1 MNRPK
6 PVILI
11 ILDGFGIAQPS
22 RANAIASSKTP
33 NLDKYMSNYPVMPI
47 AASGEAVGLSW
58 GEMGNSEVGHLSLG
72 SGTIYYQNLPKVNKA
87 IADGDFF
94 TNPAFLKVIE
104 HVKTKNSSLHLL
116 GLVSSGGVHS
126 FNEHLYALAELAKA
140 QKIERLYVHAFLDGR
155 DTPYNSGVNFIE
167 QLQEKLKIIGLGAI
181 ATISGRFYAMDRDN
195 NWERTELS
203 YQAIVN
209 GTSTEM
215 GDDPIAIIKQSYQQG
230 IYDEQL
236 KPSVITDDLGKAKGK
251 IKDGDGVIFFNFR
264 ADRARQLTKALIL
277 PGFDKFS
284 STYFKDLFFVS
295 MTEYEKDLPAQVA
308 FPTQELSMPLAR
320 VISEAGLKQ
329 LHLGE
334 TEKYAHVTYFFNGGN
349 EKVYPGEER
358 ILVPSPHVASYDQ
371 KPAMSAR
378 EVTNKVVQSIKENV
392 YDFMVINFAN
402 ADMVGHTGN
411 FIATVEAIEIL
422 DRCVGEI
429 VDTCLSY
436 NGVTLI
442 TADHGNAESKY
453 NLQTGIINKEHT
465 NNPVP
470 LFIIGQMY
478 AGKSVLPGLSGT
490 DLSQVTPVGV
500 LADVAPTILK
510 IMGLKKPDTMTGSS
524 LI

>member
-11 ILDGFGIAQPS
+11 ILDGFGIAPPS
-22 RANAIASSKTP
+22 RANAISLAKTP
-33 NLDKYMSNYPVMPI
+33 NFDKYMSNYPVMPL

-72 SGTIYYQNLPKVNKA
+72 SGTIYYQNLPKISKA

-94 TNPAFLKVIE
+94 ANPAFLEVIE
-104 HVKTKNSSLHLL
+104 HVKVKNSSLHIL

-126 FNEHLYALAELAKA
+126 FNEHLYALVELAKS
-140 QKIERLYVHAFLDGR
+140 QKIERLYIHAFLDGR
-155 DTPYNSGVNFIE
+155 DTAYNSALNFVG
-167 QLQEKLKIIGLGAI
+167 QLQEKLKIIGLGTI
-181 ATISGRFYAMDRDN
+181 ATLAGRFYAMDRDN
-195 NWERTELS
+195 NWDRTELA
-203 YQAIVN
+203 YKAMVN
-209 GTSTEM
+209 GESQIKNE
-215 GDDPIAIIKQSYQQG
+215 DPLNIINQSYQQG
-230 IYDEQL
+230 VYDEQL
-236 KPSVITDDLGKAKGK
+236 KPSVILDDLGKPKGQ

-264 ADRARQLTKALIL
+264 ADRARQLTKSLIV
-277 PGFDKFS
+277 PSFAKFAC
-284 STYFKDLFFVS
+284 TYFKDLFFVS
-295 MTEYEKDLPAQVA
+295 MTEYEKDLPAKVA

-329 LHLGE
+329 LHMGE

-349 EKVYPGEER
+349 EKVYLGEDR
-358 ILVPSPHVASYDQ
+358 VLVPSPHLSSYDQ
-371 KPAMSAR
+371 RPGMSAR
-378 EVTNKVVQSIKENV
+378 EVTNKVVQSIKEST

-411 FIATVEAIEIL
+411 FAATVEAIEIL
-422 DRCVGEI
+422 DRCVGEV
-429 VDTCLSY
+429 VDTALSY
-436 NGVTLI
+436 NGVVLV

-490 DLSQVTPVGV
+490 DLSQITAVGV